1 MKPYPVL
8 CVVLS
13 CGAECASCPSHSVL
27 QLLQGNTSSMQGCSG
42 LHMQRPCCFRLP
54 QRTHLVVAP
63 VHVRSSRRWTPVQAS
78 SAPADSSGSAPGTSN
93 STQQPDGKDNRPLW
107 ERLGLPKSLPFLRRS
122 DSDDEQP
129 HHDGQQWRFSTKT
142 ALLYLR
148 TLLYAMIAMVG
159 LTFVRYTATVQARTA
174 PKEVLYSD
182 FVTLLD
188 AGKVRAAR
196 LETSN
201 SRLIFEI
208 TQDAAAARDATATAS
223 TSSSSSSSQGL
234 QLSATGRK
242 HMTELTGQQQAT
254 AAAASQ
260 GAAVAGENAAA
271 AAATTS
277 SSSSNK
283 RFYIKTAE
291 KQDPFLVS
299 RILQAGEGDE
309 LAAGVMQP
317 FLFSSRA
324 VMLVLTACCADC
336 FATTSQ
342 MYYTQQRSGQPWQL
356 DATHAICRGC

>member
-1 MKPYPVL
+1 
-8 CVVLS
+8 
-13 CGAECASCPSHSVL
+13 
-27 QLLQGNTSSMQGCSG
+27 
-42 LHMQRPCCFRLP
+42 
-54 QRTHLVVAP
+54 
-63 VHVRSSRRWTPVQAS
+63 
-78 SAPADSSGSAPGTSN
+78 
-93 STQQPDGKDNRPLW
+93 
-107 ERLGLPKSLPFLRRS
+107 LPFLKRS

-148 TLLYAMIAMVG
+148 TLLYAVIAMVG
-159 LTFVRYTATVQARTA
+159 LTFVRYTAIVQARTA

-208 TQDAAAARDATATAS
+208 TQGAAAERDATATAS
-223 TSSSSSSSQGL
+223 TSSSSSSQGL

-242 HMTELTGQQQAT
+242 HMKDLTGQQQAT

-260 GAAVAGENAAA
+260 GAAVSAESAA
-271 AAATTS
+271 AAATTAS

-299 RILQAGEGDE
+299 RILQAGGKDGHAAGVVWPRDSAVGGYPS
-309 LAAGVMQP
+309 LAAG
-317 FLFSSRA
+317 
-324 VMLVLTACCADC
+324 
-336 FATTSQ
+336 
-342 MYYTQQRSGQPWQL
+342 W
-356 DATHAICRGC
+356 